1 MPDDCLFCRIISKQ
15 IPAKVEFENDSMVA
29 IHDIN
34 PQAPV
39 HILFIPKKHVAE
51 VSDITEADRALVGDL
66 VFKAKERAHEQNL
79 DKGFRL
85 VFNNGKEAG
94 QSVFHVHL
102 HLLAGRTMKWP
113 PGWFKEIKG
122 GFDIETLSCGRI
134 DTDGLFCVAVIT
146 YRGTAI
152 IAMGGATVKAPI
164 AQRP

>member
-39 HILFIPKKHVAE
+39 HLLLIPKKHMTEVAQIAE
-51 VSDITEADRALVGDL
+51 NDRALLGDL
-66 VFKAKERAHEQNL
+66 IFRAKELARERKL
-79 DKGFRL
+79 EEGYRL
-85 VFNNGKEAG
+85 VFNNGPKAG

-113 PGWFKEIKG
+113 PG
-122 GFDIETLSCGRI
+122 
-134 DTDGLFCVAVIT
+134 
-146 YRGTAI
+146 
-152 IAMGGATVKAPI
+152 
-164 AQRP
+164 